1 MHLRQ
6 SSHRTSFS
14 GSIAALSKAFTL
26 LAVLASSL
34 VAVNPASA
42 IESPTASFT
51 PQQVRPITLPI
62 AASAV
67 SDVHWSDTFG
77 AARSGGRSHVGVD
90 MLGPKMTPLIAAAD
104 GTITWMRSNGNN
116 MLVITDSDG
125 WEYWYI
131 HINNDTPGTDDGANN
146 YNEAFAP
153 GIEVGAEVVAGQVVA
168 YMGDSG
174 NAENSGSHLH
184 FEIETPDG
192 RNLNPTLSVDDAL
205 ARLDQIDV
213 DDALVAPFPSFDVM
227 VNQVYAILVGRPA
240 TATERQAL
248 AQSVINDGL
257 FASLALFVDA
267 DTEVAAIDRLYFAVF
282 NRLPDLDGY
291 QYWIEQGARSLT
303 LEEMSELFAD
313 SEEYRI
319 RFDGESFETLL
330 DQIYLELFD
339 RAPDEGGKAYWLEQ
353 LEDGKVTRGTI
364 ILYFSQGEE
373 ARNSAG
379 ARGELVA
386 LTAALEGRMPTPQEI
401 AVWEAAR
408 LSSSFAQVAQGH
420 FS

>member
-1 MHLRQ
+1 MPQRQ
-6 SSHRTSFS
+6 SSSRTLLSS
-14 GSIAALSKAFTL
+14 RLAALAKAFTL
-26 LAVLASSL
+26 LALLATSL
-34 VAVNPASA
+34 AVASPASA
-42 IESPTASFT
+42 IEPPTASFT

-67 SDVHWSDTFG
+67 DDVYWSDTFG
-77 AARSGGRSHVGVD
+77 AARSGGRGHVGVD
-90 MLGPKMTPLIAAAD
+90 MMGPKMTPLIAAVD

-116 MLVITDSDG
+116 MLVITDDAG

-174 NAENSGSHLH
+174 NAEYSGSHLH
-184 FEIETPDG
+184 FEIENPDG
-192 RNLNPTLSVDDAL
+192 QNLNPTLSVDDAL
-205 ARLDQIDV
+205 TRLDQIDV
-213 DDALVAPFPSFDVM
+213 DAALVAPFSSFDVM
-227 VNQVYAILVGRPA
+227 VNEVYATLVGRPA

-248 AQSVINDGL
+248 AHSVINDGL

-282 NRLPDLDGY
+282 NRLPDFDGY
-291 QYWIEQGARSLT
+291 QYWIEQGARSLS

-313 SEEYRI
+313 SEEYQI
-319 RFDGESFETLL
+319 RFNGESFETLL

-353 LEDGKVTRGTI
+353 LEDGNVTRGTI

-386 LTAALEGRMPTPQEI
+386 LTAAFEGRMPTPQEI
-401 AVWEAAR
+401 AAWEAAR

>member
-1 MHLRQ
+1 MPQRQ
-6 SSHRTSFS
+6 SSTRISSS
-14 GSIAALSKAFTL
+14 GPFTGMAKVFTL
-26 LAVLASSL
+26 LAVLAASMATVS
-34 VAVNPASA
+34 PASA
-42 IESPTASFT
+42 IEAPTASFT

-67 SDVHWSDTFG
+67 DDVHWSDTFG

-90 MLGPKMTPLIAAAD
+90 MLGPKMTPLIAAVD
-104 GTITWMRSNGNN
+104 GTVTWMRSTGNN
-116 MLVITDSDG
+116 MLVITDSEG

-174 NAENSGSHLH
+174 NAEYSGSHLH
-184 FEIETPDG
+184 FEIENPDG

-205 ARLDQIDV
+205 ARLDQINV
-213 DDALVAPFPSFDVM
+213 DDALVAPFSSFDVM
-227 VNQVYAILVGRPA
+227 VNQVYATLVGRPA
-240 TATERQAL
+240 TAAERQVL

-257 FASLALFVDA
+257 FASLAAFVDA

-282 NRLPDLDGY
+282 NRLPDFDGY

-313 SEEYRI
+313 SEEYRL
-319 RFDGESFETLL
+319 RFNGESFETLL

-339 RAPDEGGKAYWLEQ
+339 RAPDEGGKAYWLDQ

-386 LTAALEGRMPTPQEI
+386 LTAAFEGRMPTPQEI
-401 AVWEAAR
+401 SVWEAAR
-408 LSSSFAQVAQGH
+408 LSSSFAEVAQSH